1 MTDAQVMTVLG
12 PVQASDLGR
21 TMPHEHVLCTE
32 LGMGEG
38 PLDDLEG
45 AIADLKTLKTAGGG
59 AIVDLTS
66 GDLGR
71 RPAMLRRASEESGVH
86 IVMGAGWYRE
96 SFYPQDFNRLS
107 VGELTELLLADVA
120 EGEDGV
126 RPGVIGEIGADH
138 DYLSGVEE
146 RVLRA
151 CGRVQ
156 RETGL
161 GIVLHAVMSEVG
173 AWQLDVLEEEG
184 VDLRRVGVGHCD
196 LYPDVEYHTRLAERG
211 AFVMYD
217 TQSLPS
223 PELDVARL
231 TNAAEMVR
239 RGFGSQL
246 LISHDVCTPSG
257 RLAGGGPGYSRTLTG
272 TMPALIEAGVP
283 AEVTEQIMTANAWR
297 LLAGSEQ
304 RS

>member
-1 MTDAQVMTVLG
+1 MTVRG
-12 PVQASDLGR
+12 PVAAAELGR
-21 TMPHEHVLCTE
+21 TMPHDHVLCKE

-38 PLDDLEG
+38 PLDDLDG
-45 AIADLKTLKTAGGG
+45 AISDLRELKAVGGG

-71 RPAMLRRASEESGVH
+71 RPAALRRAAEESDVH

-96 SFYPQDFNRLS
+96 SFYPEDFDRVSLD
-107 VGELTELLLADVA
+107 ELTERLLVDIA

-138 DYLSGVEE
+138 AYLSAVEE

-151 CGRVQ
+151 CARAQ
-156 RETGL
+156 RATGL

-173 AWQLDVLEEEG
+173 SWQLDVLEDEG

-196 LYPDVEYHTRLAERG
+196 LYPDVDYHSRLAERG

-223 PELDVARL
+223 PELDAKRIA
-231 TNAAEMVR
+231 NAVELVR
-239 RGFGSQL
+239 RGYGGQL
-246 LISHDVCTPSG
+246 LVSHDVCTPSG
-257 RLAGGGPGYSRTLTG
+257 RRAGGGPGYSRTITD

-283 AEVTEQIMTANAWR
+283 GELTEQIMTANVRR
-297 LLAGSEQ
+297 LLTGSA
-304 RS
+304 

>member
-1 MTDAQVMTVLG
+1 MASVQVMTVRGPLAVDELG
-12 PVQASDLGR
+12 Q
-21 TMPHEHVLCTE
+21 TMPHEHILCKE

-38 PLDDLEG
+38 PLDDLDG
-45 AIADLKTLKTAGGG
+45 AIADLSTLKEVGGG
-59 AIVDLTS
+59 AVVDLTS

-71 RPAMLRRASEESGVH
+71 RPALLRRASEESGVH
-86 IVMGAGWYRE
+86 IVMGTGWYRE
-96 SFYPQDFNRLS
+96 SFYPEDFNQLS
-107 VGELTELLLADVA
+107 VAQLTELLLADIA
-120 EGEDGV
+120 EGEDGI

-138 DYLSGVEE
+138 AYLSGVEE

-151 CGRVQ
+151 CARAQ

-196 LYPDVEYHTRLAERG
+196 LYPDVDYHTRLAERG

-217 TQSLPS
+217 TQSFPGA
-223 PELDVARL
+223 EIAAARIA
-231 TNAAEMVR
+231 NAVEMVR
-239 RGFGSQL
+239 RSFGSQL

-257 RLAGGGPGYSRTLTG
+257 RIAGGGPGYSRTITD
-272 TMPALIEAGVP
+272 TTPQLISAGVP
-283 AEVTEQIMTANAWR
+283 AEVTEQIMTANVWR
-297 LLAGSEQ
+297 LLTGTD
-304 RS
+304 

>member
-1 MTDAQVMTVLG
+1 MTDARVMTVLG
-12 PVQASDLGR
+12 EVAASDLGR
-21 TMPHEHVLCTE
+21 TMPHEHVLCKE

-45 AIADLKTLKTAGGG
+45 AIADLKVLKAAGGG
-59 AIVDLTS
+59 AIADLTT

-71 RPAMLRRASEESGVH
+71 RPALLRQASEASGVH

-96 SFYPQDFNRLS
+96 SFYPEDFNQVS
-107 VGELTELLLADVA
+107 VQELTERLLADIA

-138 DYLSGVEE
+138 AYLSAVEE

-151 CGRVQ
+151 CARAQ
-156 RETGL
+156 RATGL

-173 AWQLDVLEEEG
+173 AWQLDVLEDEG

-196 LYPDVEYHTRLAERG
+196 LYPDVDYHVRLAERG

-217 TQSLPS
+217 TQSFPS
-223 PELDVARL
+223 EELAAVRVA
-231 TNAAEMVR
+231 NAADLVR
-239 RGFGSQL
+239 RGFGAQL

-257 RLAGGGPGYSRTLTG
+257 RLAGGGPGYSRTVTD
-272 TMPALIEAGVP
+272 TMPRLIEAGVP
-283 AEVTEQIMTANAWR
+283 AEVTEQIMTTNAWR
-297 LLAGSEQ
+297 LLAG
-304 RS
+304 

>member
-1 MTDAQVMTVLG
+1 MTDSTVMTVRG
-12 PVQASDLGR
+12 PVAAAELGR
-21 TMPHEHVLCTE
+21 TMPHEHVLCKE

-38 PLDDLEG
+38 PLDDLDG
-45 AIADLKTLKTAGGG
+45 AIADLRELKRVGGG

-71 RPAMLRRASEESGVH
+71 RPAALRRASEESDVH

-96 SFYPQDFNRLS
+96 SFYPEDFDRVSLD
-107 VGELTELLLADVA
+107 ELTERLLADIA

-138 DYLSGVEE
+138 AYLSAVEE

-151 CGRVQ
+151 CARAQ

-173 AWQLDVLEEEG
+173 SWQLDVLEDEG
-184 VDLRRVGVGHCD
+184 VDLSRVGVGHCD
-196 LYPDVEYHTRLAERG
+196 LYPDVDYHSRLAERG

-223 PELDVARL
+223 PEFDAKRIA
-231 TNAAEMVR
+231 NAVELVR
-239 RGFGSQL
+239 RGYGGQL
-246 LISHDVCTPSG
+246 LVSHDVCTPSG
-257 RLAGGGPGYSRTLTG
+257 RRAGGGPGYSRTITD

-283 AEVTEQIMTANAWR
+283 AELT
-297 LLAGSEQ
+297 
-304 RS
+304 

>member
-1 MTDAQVMTVLG
+1 MADAQVMTVFG
-12 PVQASDLGR
+12 PVRASDLGR
-21 TMPHEHVLCTE
+21 TMPHEHVLCKE

-38 PLDDLEG
+38 PLDDLDG
-45 AIADLKTLKTAGGG
+45 AIVDLKALKDVGGG
-59 AIVDLTS
+59 AIVDLTPV
-66 GDLGR
+66 DLGR
-71 RPAMLRRASEESGVH
+71 CPSSLRQASQESGIH

-96 SFYPQDFNRLS
+96 SFYPQDFNR
-107 VGELTELLLADVA
+107 VPVAELTERLLADLN
-120 EGEDGV
+120 EGEDGI

-138 DYLSGVEE
+138 GYLSAVEE

-151 CGRVQ
+151 CARAQ
-156 RETGL
+156 RESGL

-173 AWQLDVLEEEG
+173 SWQLDVLEDEG

-196 LYPDVEYHTRLAERG
+196 LYPNVDYHSRLAERG

-223 PELDVARL
+223 AKFDALRIA
-231 TNAAEMVR
+231 NAAELVR
-239 RGFGSQL
+239 RGFGARL

-257 RLAGGGPGYSRTLTG
+257 RRVGGGPGYSRTITG

-283 AEVTEQIMTANAWR
+283 AEITEQIMTTNAWR
-297 LLAGSEQ
+297 LLAGD
-304 RS
+304 

>member
-1 MTDAQVMTVLG
+1 MAISTVMTVFG
-12 PVQASDLGR
+12 PVPVTELGR
-21 TMPHEHVLCTE
+21 TMPHEHVLCKE

-38 PLDDLEG
+38 SLDDLDG
-45 AIADLKTLKTAGGG
+45 AVDDLKALKDAGGG
-59 AIVDLTS
+59 TIVDVTS

-71 RPAMLRRASEESGVH
+71 RPTLIREASERSGVN

-96 SFYPQDFNRLS
+96 SFYPEDFNQVSLD
-107 VGELTELLLADVA
+107 ELTERLLADIAV
-120 EGEDGV
+120 GEDGV

-138 DYLSGVEE
+138 GYLSAVEE

-151 CGRVQ
+151 CARAQ

-173 AWQLDVLEEEG
+173 AWQLDVLEDEG

-196 LYPDVEYHTRLAERG
+196 LYPNVDYHVRLAERG

-217 TQSLPS
+217 TQSFPS
-223 PELDVARL
+223 PELDAARIA
-231 TNAAEMVR
+231 NAAELVR

-257 RLAGGGPGYSRTLTG
+257 RRVGGGPGYSLTITD

-283 AEVTEQIMTANAWR
+283 AEVTEQIMTTNAWR
-297 LLAGSEQ
+297 LLAGESV
-304 RS
+304 

>member
-1 MTDAQVMTVLG
+1 MTESTVMTVTG
-12 PVQASDLGR
+12 PMKVSDLGR
-21 TMPHEHVLCTE
+21 TMPHEHVLCEE

-38 PLDDLEG
+38 PLDDLDG
-45 AIADLKTLKTAGGG
+45 AIVDLRALKDVGGG
-59 AIVDLTS
+59 AIVDVTTP
-66 GDLGR
+66 DLGR
-71 RPAMLRRASEESGVH
+71 RPAQLRQASQESGVH

-96 SFYPQDFNRLS
+96 SFYPEDFNQVS
-107 VGELTELLLADVA
+107 VTELTERLLADIA

-138 DYLSGVEE
+138 AYLAAVEE

-151 CGRVQ
+151 CGRAQ

-173 AWQLDVLEEEG
+173 AWQLDVLEDEG

-196 LYPDVEYHTRLAERG
+196 LYPDVDYHSRLAERG

-217 TQSLPS
+217 TQSFPS
-223 PELDVARL
+223 EELATARIA
-231 TNAAEMVR
+231 NAAEMVR
-239 RGFGSQL
+239 RGFGDQL

-257 RLAGGGPGYSRTLTG
+257 RRAGGGPGYSRTLTD
-272 TMPALIEAGVP
+272 TLPAIIAAGVP
-283 AEVTEQIMTANAWR
+283 AEITEQIMTVNPWR
-297 LLAGSEQ
+297 LLAG
-304 RS
+304 

>member
-1 MTDAQVMTVLG
+1 MTVRG
-12 PVQASDLGR
+12 PVAATELGR
-21 TMPHEHVLCTE
+21 TMPHEHVLCKE

-38 PLDDLEG
+38 PLDDLDG
-45 AIADLKTLKTAGGG
+45 AISDLRELKAVGGG

-71 RPAMLRRASEESGVH
+71 RPAALRRAAEESDVH

-96 SFYPQDFNRLS
+96 SFYPEDFDRVSLD
-107 VGELTELLLADVA
+107 ELTERLLVDIA

-138 DYLSGVEE
+138 DYLSAVEE

-151 CGRVQ
+151 CARVQ
-156 RETGL
+156 RATGL

-173 AWQLDVLEEEG
+173 SWQLDVLEDEG

-196 LYPDVEYHTRLAERG
+196 LYPDVDYHSRLAERG

-223 PELDVARL
+223 PELDAKRIA
-231 TNAAEMVR
+231 NAVELVR
-239 RGFGSQL
+239 RGYGGQL
-246 LISHDVCTPSG
+246 LVSHDVCTPSG
-257 RLAGGGPGYSRTLTG
+257 RRAGGGPGYSRTITE

-283 AEVTEQIMTANAWR
+283 AELTEQIMTGNVR
-297 LLAGSEQ
+297 PLLTGTA
-304 RS
+304 

>member
-1 MTDAQVMTVLG
+1 MTTPQVMTVLG
-12 PVQASDLGR
+12 PVPVAELGR
-21 TMPHEHVLCTE
+21 TMPHEHVLCKE

-38 PLDDLEG
+38 PLDDLDG
-45 AIADLKTLKTAGGG
+45 AVDDLKALKDAGGG
-59 AIVDLTS
+59 AIVDLTP

-71 RPAMLRRASEESGVH
+71 RPALIREASERSGVH
-86 IVMGAGWYRE
+86 VVMGAGWYRE
-96 SFYPQDFNRLS
+96 SFYPEDFNQISL
-107 VGELTELLLADVA
+107 GELTERLLADIA
-120 EGEDGV
+120 DGEDSV

-138 DYLSGVEE
+138 AYLSGVEE

-151 CGRVQ
+151 CARAQ

-173 AWQLDVLEEEG
+173 SWQLDVLEDEG

-196 LYPDVEYHTRLAERG
+196 LYPDVDYHTRLAERG

-223 PELDVARL
+223 AHFDDLRIA
-231 TNAAEMVR
+231 NAAELVR
-239 RGFGSQL
+239 RGVGSQL

-257 RLAGGGPGYSRTLTG
+257 RRAGGGPGYSRTITA
-272 TMPALIEAGVP
+272 TMPALIDAGVP
-283 AEVTEQIMTANAWR
+283 AEVTEQIMTTNAWR
-297 LLAGSEQ
+297 LLAGGV
-304 RS
+304 